1 MVHWE
6 RFPLKS
12 SKKFQKIKPQKG
24 INGSKDLK
32 VLISKDVIFL
42 LMDMFTNIWRITLNK
57 IQVRRNM
64 WFIKWNSYFC
74 KNVGHNNTSIT
85 VGEWVTSLR
94 RVFGLKNATSRGPHS
109 TLSISNNRL
118 LENICSTVDV
128 QHFIAQWKR
137 LPNSKNCEMRGV
149 AFCKRAKEFC
159 FITCLHFYFTFVIIH
174 HNQTE
179 SMANGTFPSLWI
191 LNSPASWPIELS
203 INKDHDYSRPEKRFS
218 DFKVLSS
225 RNSQNSSRA
234 AISGSIIFRS

>member
-1 MVHWE
+1 MDVVHWE
-6 RFPLKS
+6 HFPLKS

-24 INGSKDLK
+24 INDSKDLK
-32 VLISKDVIFL
+32 VQISKDVIFL

-64 WFIKWNSYFC
+64 WFIKWKSYFC

-128 QHFIAQWKR
+128 QHFIAQLWRR
-137 LPNSKNCEMRGV
+137 LPNSNNCEMRGV
-149 AFCKRAKEFC
+149 AFCKREREFC
-159 FITCLHFYFTFVIIH
+159 FITRLHFYFSFVIIIK
-174 HNQTE
+174 QSQRPTE
-179 SMANGTFPSLWI
+179 SFQVFELWI
-191 LNSPASWPIELS
+191 HRLRVQSDQLN
-203 INKDHDYSRPEKRFS
+203 Y
-218 DFKVLSS
+218 
-225 RNSQNSSRA
+225 
-234 AISGSIIFRS
+234 

>member
-1 MVHWE
+1 
-6 RFPLKS
+6 
-12 SKKFQKIKPQKG
+12 
-24 INGSKDLK
+24 
-32 VLISKDVIFL
+32 
-42 LMDMFTNIWRITLNK
+42 MFTNIWRITLNK

-64 WFIKWNSYFC
+64 WFIKWKSYFC

-137 LPNSKNCEMRGV
+137 LPNS
-149 AFCKRAKEFC
+149 
-159 FITCLHFYFTFVIIH
+159 LLFYFRHHNH
-174 HNQTE
+174 HNQAE
-179 SMANGTFPSLWI
+179 SMANGIFPSLWI

-203 INKDHDYSRPEKRFS
+203 INKDHDYSRPEKKFS

-234 AISGSIIFRS
+234 ANSESIIFRS